1 MKITKKAFC
10 FTLIYNVDKMTIEVT
25 GNIVDILNQKIFSGT
40 IKIDN
45 GKISKINKKNQEF
58 KNYIIPGFIDAHIHV
73 ESSMLIP
80 SEFARIAAIH
90 GTVAVVADP
99 HEIANVLGLD
109 GVYYMIKN
117 ASKVP
122 FKFYFGAPSCVPA
135 STFENSGGI
144 ITTKDIDTLLSHD
157 NVKFLAEMMNYP
169 GVINNDAEVMEKIEI
184 AKKYSKPI
192 DGHAPGLSG
201 ANLKKYVSAGITT
214 DHECSSIE
222 EALEKINLGMKILI
236 RDGSAARNF
245 EELKFLL
252 ENHWQSCMLCSDDKH
267 PDDLVKGHINLM
279 VKKAIENKID
289 PMKVFISATLNPIRH
304 YKLDVGLLR
313 VGDSADFLIV
323 DSLDKLNVIST
334 FINGLEVAK
343 AGKGLFN
350 KAKTEKI
357 NNFKI
362 KKLKPSDFALNSK
375 GEKMNVIV
383 AIDGQ
388 IFTEKT
394 KEKPKFK
401 NGNVVSDLDKD
412 ILKISLINRYKKA
425 KPAIAFIKNFG
436 LKDGAIASSVSH
448 DSHNIIAV
456 GVTDKYICKAV
467 NLIIKNK
474 GGISAVGKNYEIVLA
489 LPIAGIMSNIRYD
502 QVAKKYIDINIIA
515 KSLGSKLKAPFMTLS
530 FMALPVIPR
539 LKITDKGLFD
549 SENFKFK
556 NLFEE

>member
-456 GVTDKYICKAV
+456 GVTDEYICKAV
-467 NLIIKNK
+467 NMIIKNK

-489 LPIAGIMSNIRYD
+489 LPIAGIMSNISYD
-502 QVAKKYIDINIIA
+502 QVAKKYIYINNIA
-515 KSLGSKLKAPFMTLS
+515 KALGSKLKAPFMTLS

>member
-10 FTLIYNVDKMTIEVT
+10 FTLIYNVDKMSIEVS

-45 GKISKINKKNQEF
+45 GKISRINKNNQEF

-109 GVYYMIKN
+109 GIYYMIKN

-135 STFENSGGI
+135 STFENSGGV

-201 ANLKKYVSAGITT
+201 ADLKKYVSAGITT

-245 EELKFLL
+245 EKLKSLL

-289 PMKVFISATLNPIRH
+289 PMKVFIAATFNPIRH
-304 YKLDVGLLR
+304 YNLDVGLLR
-313 VGDSADFLIV
+313 VGDPADFLVV

-343 AGKGLFN
+343 AGKALFN

-357 NNFKI
+357 NNFNI
-362 KKLKPSDFALNSK
+362 KKLNPSDFALNSTA
-375 GEKMNVIV
+375 EKLNVIV

-401 NGNVVSDLDKD
+401 NGNVVSDLNKD
-412 ILKISLINRYKKA
+412 ILKISVINRYKKA

-456 GVTDKYICKAV
+456 GVTDEYICKAV

-489 LPIAGIMSNIRYD
+489 LPIAGIMSNISYD
-502 QVAKKYIDINIIA
+502 QVAKKYIDINNIA
-515 KSLGSKLKAPFMTLS
+515 KALGSKLKAPFMTLS

>member
-10 FTLIYNVDKMTIEVT
+10 FTLIYNVDEMSIEVT
-25 GNIVDILNQKIFSGT
+25 GNIVDILNQEIFSGT